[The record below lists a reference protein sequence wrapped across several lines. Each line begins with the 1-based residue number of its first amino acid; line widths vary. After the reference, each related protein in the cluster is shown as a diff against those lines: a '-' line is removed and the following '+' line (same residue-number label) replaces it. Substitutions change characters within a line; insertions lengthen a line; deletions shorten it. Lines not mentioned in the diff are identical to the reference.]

1 MNDLLQLRK
10 TLKSKKPKFL
20 RQDATK
26 IDEVRKRNW
35 KQPKGIHSAMRNKKK
50 GYRKQPSMGY
60 GSPRKVRGLSPT
72 GLIPIR
78 VFNLNDLEKVTKN
91 HAVIIGGSVGA
102 KKRIEILKQ
111 VKTRGLSLLQ
121 VKKIDDLIKRIET
134 NVKAKKE
141 VKLTKKK
148 QKLAIK
154 KEAPKKEEKQ
164 KTESVKTEE
173 EKTEELKKQKQKVLE
188 KGL

>member
-26 IDEVRKRNW
+26 IDEVRKGNW

-72 GLIPIR
+72 GLVPIR

-91 HAVIIGGSVGA
+91 HAVIIGATVGA

-111 VKTRGLSLLQ
+111 VKTKGLSLLQ

-134 NVKAKKE
+134 NVKAQKE
-141 VKLTKKK
+141 VKQTKKK

-154 KEAPKKEEKQ
+154 KESIKKEEK
-164 KTESVKTEE
+164 TETVKTEE